1 MRRDPPTAA
10 VSWSLSEDVS
20 LLTLSGRLGTAAGAA
35 DTDPGLPGAPALEGV
50 GAALRGVFTGVGGR
64 ASSSLSEE
72 SVSLELSAAG
82 AAVTAG
88 VFLVGE
94 PAPTGLVLEAAAG
107 CRAPGAVV
115 AAGVFLAAAP
125 SSLSSLDSVLEAAE
139 GWALLGPGATGVG
152 VLVAVETAL
161 RGVLG
166 VVGGASSSLSE
177 DSVSLELSAAGAG
190 AAAAGGA
197 FLLADGVAAC
207 WFPGSDSSSL
217 SEDVSLL
224 SLSGFLA
231 PAAGVLAAGD
241 LAGVAAPTGVFLVE
255 EAATTGLALDAGGA
269 GAGGVGL
276 VGVVVVAFCI
286 CSAAPSSLSS
296 LDSLLDGAGGLDL
309 GPVAVFTGAFTALV
323 VVVGLTGGFFF
334 CSF

>member
-1 MRRDPPTAA
+1 M
-10 VSWSLSEDVS
+10 S

-82 AAVTAG
+82 AGGAAVTAG

-94 PAPTGLVLEAAAG
+94 PAPTGLALEAAVTG
-107 CRAPGAVV
+107 

-139 GWALLGPGATGVG
+139 GCALLGPGATGVG

-276 VGVVVVAFCI
+276 VGVVVVVVAFCV

-296 LDSLLDGAGGLDL
+296 LDSLLDGAGGSDL

-323 VVVGLTGGFFF
+323 VAVGLTGGFFF
-334 CSF
+334 CSL